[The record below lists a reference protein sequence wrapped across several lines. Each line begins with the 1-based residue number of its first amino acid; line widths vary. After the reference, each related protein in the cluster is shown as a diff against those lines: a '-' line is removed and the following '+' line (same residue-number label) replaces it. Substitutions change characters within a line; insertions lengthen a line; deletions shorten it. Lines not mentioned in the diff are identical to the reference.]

1 MKKNLSEE
9 DRELFDELCNTMDL
23 GYVSND
29 EPLGPTL
36 KKAIEKFKK
45 ASKRPDMDRI
55 ERALG
60 RLEDDLELSRAKR
73 SLYELREEF
82 EKLEN

>member
-9 DRELFDELCNTMDL
+9 DRELFDELCNTMGL

-29 EPLGPTL
+29 EPIGPTL
-36 KKAIEKFKK
+36 KKAIEKV
-45 ASKRPDMDRI
+45 SKRPDMDRI
-55 ERALG
+55 EGALG
-60 RLEDDLELSRAKR
+60 RLEDELELSRAKR

>member
-1 MKKNLSEE
+1 
-9 DRELFDELCNTMDL
+9 MDI

-36 KKAIEKFKK
+36 KKVIEKFEK
-45 ASKRPDMDRI
+45 ASKRPDMGRI

-60 RLEDDLELSRAKR
+60 SLEDELELYRAKR
-73 SLYELREEF
+73 SLDELKEEF
-82 EKLEN
+82 GRLES

>member
-9 DRELFDELCNTMDL
+9 DRELFDELCNTMGL

-29 EPLGPTL
+29 EPIGPTL
-36 KKAIEKFKK
+36 KKIIEKYEKV
-45 ASKRPDMDRI
+45 SKRPDMDRI

-60 RLEDDLELSRAKR
+60 SLEDGLEMYRAKR
-73 SLYELREEF
+73 ALDELKEEF
-82 EKLEN
+82 GKLEN